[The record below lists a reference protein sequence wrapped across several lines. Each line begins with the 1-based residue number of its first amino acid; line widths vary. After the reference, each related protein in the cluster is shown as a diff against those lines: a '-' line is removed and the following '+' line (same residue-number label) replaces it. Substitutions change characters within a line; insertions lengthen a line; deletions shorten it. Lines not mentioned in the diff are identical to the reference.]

1 MLVKVLPELQ
11 KFLQAMDRRLPPM
24 TQMLL
29 DVSAGLKIYGPHLLI
44 MLAAAAAVAG
54 LIYRTPR
61 GRLTTDR
68 YLLRLPL
75 VGQALRL
82 AATAAFTNALGILL
96 RSGIAILDGL
106 RTVEKL
112 HRNRFLAE
120 CVARAR
126 TRVLQGGDL
135 ATGLE
140 VKHAFSPL
148 LPRMVAVGEAA
159 GTLDDVL
166 DELTRFHEAQ
176 LQIAI
181 RRLSALI
188 EPAIIVVVGGLV
200 GFVYIAFF
208 IALFSAG
215 GVRGH

>member
-1 MLVKVLPELQ
+1 
-11 KFLQAMDRRLPPM
+11 
-24 TQMLL
+24 
-29 DVSAGLKIYGPHLLI
+29 
-44 MLAAAAAVAG
+44 
-54 LIYRTPR
+54 
-61 GRLTTDR
+61 
-68 YLLRLPL
+68 
-75 VGQALRL
+75 
-82 AATAAFTNALGILL
+82 
-96 RSGIAILDGL
+96 
-106 RTVEKL
+106 
-112 HRNRFLAE
+112 
-120 CVARAR
+120 
-126 TRVLQGGDL
+126 
-135 ATGLE
+135 
-140 VKHAFSPL
+140 
-148 LPRMVAVGEAA
+148 VAVGEAA